1 MNLSHAKQQIRAKHS
16 RHLWRVVDE
25 DVRGLS
31 DRSPLAHM
39 PISDQACIN
48 AVAAGENS
56 MISQAGRTY
65 VAETPYFVG
74 FRDSGSPSD
83 GKIQRQNAEK
93 NFTVRFTVKT
103 IRWEAIDAIDAE
115 R

>member
-1 MNLSHAKQQIRAKHS
+1 MRTCAASVIGVHWLTCQHRIRRVSTLWRRAK
-16 RHLWRVVDE
+16 
-25 DVRGLS
+25 
-31 DRSPLAHM
+31 
-39 PISDQACIN
+39 
-48 AVAAGENS
+48 NS
-56 MISQAGRTY
+56 MISQAGRTC

-74 FRDSGSPSD
+74 FRAFRSPSD

-103 IRWEAIDAIDAE
+103 IRWEAMDAIDAE